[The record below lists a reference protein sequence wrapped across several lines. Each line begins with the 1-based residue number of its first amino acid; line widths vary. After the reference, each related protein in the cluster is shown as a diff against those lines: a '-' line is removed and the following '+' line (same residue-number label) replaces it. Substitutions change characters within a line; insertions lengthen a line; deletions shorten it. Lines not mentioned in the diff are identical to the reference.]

1 MSGDERNSEL
11 DALAS
16 MSLGELRDA
25 WRARFKTAAPAYQS
39 RVLLLHAFA
48 YHIQARSAGGLK
60 PATKRRL
67 KELAEQFAAD
77 PRYVPAPPET
87 LQPGAVLIRD
97 WNGRRYGVTVTE
109 QGFLFD
115 GVTYASLSKVAYAIT
130 GTKRS
135 GPLFFKL
142 RGADAAA
149 EASP

>member
-1 MSGDERNSEL
+1 MTIALNSTP
-11 DALAS
+11 S
-16 MSLGELRDA
+16 PPCRS
-25 WRARFKTAAPAYQS
+25 ARCGRRGARGSKTAAPAYQS

-48 YHIQARSAGGLK
+48 YQIQARGAGRLK

-67 KELAEQFAAD
+67 QELADQFAVD
-77 PRYVPAPPET
+77 PRYTPAPPEA
-87 LQPGAVLIRD
+87 LQPGAVLLRD

-109 QGFLFD
+109 AGFLFD

-142 RGADAAA
+142 RGEGVAEADA
-149 EASP
+149 